1 MGNSEQGCVCIGTR
15 QRIRRNNWK
24 PNFLDSLERLYRK
37 GNKWAESLCGIILG
51 WDTKFDEIFKNPS
64 RWGMFL
70 HKDCDKTALEYQ
82 VAPEKKNLFKELEID
97 FSDIRNPIGALLIQF
112 SQKYTNDYHDL
123 VRDIILKKDL
133 AAASS
138 TLENISLEIS
148 LLIQICTN
156 TICEFYIVLN
166 KILQHKTIEI
176 KGILT
181 SQILSGELYRLTFDL
196 SSFLCKDY
204 IVMIKTANDKI
215 PEITIDDKFLSI
227 IRKVSISESPFEK
240 MQYLLLWKAYVDNK
254 NLSGIELDKYVWKH
268 VYESKVK
275 DLFAHLKLVDL
286 FNIDFKENT
295 FDVFLNSLKRCLE
308 F

>member
-1 MGNSEQGCVCIGTR
+1 
-15 QRIRRNNWK
+15 
-24 PNFLDSLERLYRK
+24 
-37 GNKWAESLCGIILG
+37 
-51 WDTKFDEIFKNPS
+51 
-64 RWGMFL
+64 
-70 HKDCDKTALEYQ
+70 
-82 VAPEKKNLFKELEID
+82 
-97 FSDIRNPIGALLIQF
+97 
-112 SQKYTNDYHDL
+112 
-123 VRDIILKKDL
+123 
-133 AAASS
+133 
-138 TLENISLEIS
+138 
-148 LLIQICTN
+148 
-156 TICEFYIVLN
+156 
-166 KILQHKTIEI
+166 
-176 KGILT
+176 
-181 SQILSGELYRLTFDL
+181 
-196 SSFLCKDY
+196 
-204 IVMIKTANDKI
+204 MIKTANDKI